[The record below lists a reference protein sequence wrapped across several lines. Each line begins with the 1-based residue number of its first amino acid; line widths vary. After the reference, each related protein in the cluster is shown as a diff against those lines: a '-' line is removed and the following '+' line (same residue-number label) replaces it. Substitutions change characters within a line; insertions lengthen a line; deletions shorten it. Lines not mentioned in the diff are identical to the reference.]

1 MGSND
6 ITNCRLFVLREACK
20 ELRNFKVSM
29 SEVEEKVN
37 EILSMAEEAEKAVQ
51 LYSEFLD
58 KNFLKDD
65 FKSFIQSKNVHHIEF
80 LH

>member
-1 MGSND
+1 
-6 ITNCRLFVLREACK
+6 LFVLREACK